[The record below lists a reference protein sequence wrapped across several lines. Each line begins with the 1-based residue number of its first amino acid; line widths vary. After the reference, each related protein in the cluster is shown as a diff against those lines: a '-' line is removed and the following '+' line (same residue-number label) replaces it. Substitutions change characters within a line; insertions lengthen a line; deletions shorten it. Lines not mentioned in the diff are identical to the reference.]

1 MKSNNL
7 LRIILV
13 LLTMMLS
20 GCATAAVLTMDDID
34 TSKWV
39 KVDSDSIIAV
49 GTASFKSED
58 TKATE
63 RPQAVLVG
71 LKYTY
76 AMDKAS
82 EQELISVAEQLDG
95 QYIQVNNGEEIRLEV
110 SGWDEKKVKPTQ
122 LKSMLLLRYMKEA
135 PKLTSEEVSALE
147 KMGFK
152 QEDAVNKYY
161 SKQLTVYATLYPSA
175 NNLDDLKQEF
185 KKQRN
190 VDIYR
195 FSGDSST
202 NPAKVILTPAAVAV
216 DVVTSPIQI
225 PALIYLVN
233 NMKWM

>member
-7 LRIILV
+7 LRIIFV
-13 LLTMMLS
+13 LLAMILS
-20 GCATAAVLTMDDID
+20 GCATASVLTMDEID

-39 KVDSDSIIAV
+39 KVDSDSIISV

-58 TKATE
+58 TRKTE
-63 RPQAVLVG
+63 DSLIALVG

-76 AMDKAS
+76 AMDKES
-82 EQELISVAEQLDG
+82 GQELISVAEQLDG

-122 LKSMLLLRYMKEA
+122 LKSMLVLKYMKEA
-135 PKLTSEEVSALE
+135 PKLSSEEVSALE

-152 QEDAVNKYY
+152 QDNSANNYY
-161 SKQLTVYATLYPSA
+161 AKQITFYATLYPSA

-185 KKQRN
+185 KKRRN
-190 VDIYR
+190 VEIYS
-195 FSGDSST
+195 FVGDSST
-202 NPAKVILTPAAVAV
+202 NPAKIILAPAAVAV